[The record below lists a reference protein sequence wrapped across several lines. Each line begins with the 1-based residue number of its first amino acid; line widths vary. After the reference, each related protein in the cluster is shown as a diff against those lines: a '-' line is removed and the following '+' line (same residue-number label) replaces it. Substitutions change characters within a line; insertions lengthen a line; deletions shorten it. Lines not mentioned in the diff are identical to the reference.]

1 MSERIEHLMRTYPD
15 KRLEL
20 KVMEMQ
26 LRHFAGITED
36 EVIHSMY
43 FTQPEG
49 ERVQISRMSDKT
61 ANIALN
67 YRDRQE
73 RINREW
79 YEYLFHQ
86 YEALQEELD
95 FFEASISQLSGSL
108 PGVIYD
114 LVIRRE
120 TWETIMQKNHIY
132 RKTLAKYRKKAIAEV
147 DRMYELRDSQV
158 ESYLLE

>member
-49 ERVQISRMSDKT
+49 ERVQTSRMSDKT

-73 RINREW
+73 RINREI
-79 YEYLFHQ
+79 FF
-86 YEALQEELD
+86 ALTAKGSFTSADEET
-95 FFEASISQLSGSL
+95 ELSKSA
-108 PGVIYD
+108 VI
-114 LVIRRE
+114 E
-120 TWETIMQKNHIY
+120 
-132 RKTLAKYRKKAIAEV
+132 
-147 DRMYELRDSQV
+147 
-158 ESYLLE
+158 

>member
-1 MSERIEHLMRTYPD
+1 MSERIEQLMRTYPD

-36 EVIHSMY
+36 EVIHTMY

-49 ERVQISRMSDKT
+49 ERVQTSRTSDKT
-61 ANIALN
+61 ASIALN

-86 YEALQEELD
+86 YEVLQEELD
-95 FFEASISQLSGSL
+95 LSLIHISE
-108 PGVIYD
+108 PT
-114 LVIRRE
+114 RP
-120 TWETIMQKNHIY
+120 
-132 RKTLAKYRKKAIAEV
+132 
-147 DRMYELRDSQV
+147 
-158 ESYLLE
+158 